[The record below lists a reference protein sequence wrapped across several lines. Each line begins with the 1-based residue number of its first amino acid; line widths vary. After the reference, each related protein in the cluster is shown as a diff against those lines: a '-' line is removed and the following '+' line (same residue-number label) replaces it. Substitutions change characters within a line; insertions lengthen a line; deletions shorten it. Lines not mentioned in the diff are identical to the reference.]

1 MTNIIAQKY
10 PKPFA
15 KAEYDRRAAEVRA
28 EMRNAGVDVL
38 VISDFAN
45 MYYLSGQESSAQHD
59 YQCLVFPLDGEPQL
73 VINEFYQVLYQ
84 AQAGIT
90 EVCPYNEF
98 DDPISVAKT
107 ALIKAGGRAKVV
119 GIDHTWPLMIA
130 RLSAVI
136 HEVHPGAEIRQG
148 YGIVENVRIVKTH
161 EEIELMRRAAAITE
175 VGVIAAAKAIRAGVS
190 DGSIAGA
197 AANAMFAAGGESAP
211 VGPIVCA
218 GYIGGVP
225 YSNFN
230 GYVLQ
235 DGDNIFVE
243 QTGSLF
249 RYVAPLMRSF
259 SLGEPD
265 AERAQAARA
274 TSNAVDAILST
285 ARPGVHAQKVA
296 EAALKALDEAMAG
309 KLFHHI
315 IGYPVGFAFPPTW
328 VEKLVHKITTHSD
341 PVLREG
347 MTFHLPM
354 SLRKE
359 GRWAMGLSQTIVI
372 AKDGAETLTTSQAK
386 LVVV

>member
-1 MTNIIAQKY
+1 MIMTTEQHY
-10 PKPFA
+10 PKPFSRD
-15 KAEYDRRAAEVRA
+15 EYARRAAEVRA
-28 EMRNAGVDVL
+28 EMRRAGVDVMI
-38 VISDFAN
+38 VSDFAN
-45 MYYLSGQESSAQHD
+45 MYYLSGQESSAQYD

-84 AQAGIT
+84 HQAG
-90 EVCPYNEF
+90 VCQVRPYNEF
-98 DDPISVAKT
+98 EDPISVTKK
-107 ALIKAGGRAKVV
+107 ALASAGGRAKVV
-119 GIDHTWPLMIA
+119 GIDHTWPLLIGK
-130 RLSAVI
+130 LSAAI
-136 HEVHPGAEIRQG
+136 DAVHPGAEIRQS
-148 YGIVENVRIVKTH
+148 YGIVENVRIVKTR

-175 VGVIAAAKAIRAGVS
+175 IGVLAAAKAIRAGVS
-190 DGSIAGA
+190 DGFIAGA
-197 AANAMFAAGGESAP
+197 AANAMFSAGGESAA

-218 GYIGGVP
+218 GYMGGVP

-230 GYVLQ
+230 GYVLK

-274 TSNAVDAILST
+274 TSNAVDAILAT
-285 ARPGVHAQKVA
+285 AKPGVHAQTVA
-296 EAALKALDEAMAG
+296 QAALKALDEAMAG

-328 VEKLVHKITTHSD
+328 VEKLVHKITSQSEL
-341 PVLREG
+341 VLREG

-359 GRWAMGLSQTIVI
+359 DSWAMGLSQTIVVE
-372 AKDGAETLTTSQAK
+372 ADGASTLTTSEAK
-386 LVVV
+386 LTVL

>member
-1 MTNIIAQKY
+1 MTTEQNY
-10 PKPFA
+10 PKPFG
-15 KAEYDRRAAEVRA
+15 KAEYERRAAEVRA
-28 EMRNAGVDVL
+28 EMRKAGVDVM
-38 VISDFAN
+38 VVSDFAN
-45 MYYLSGQESSAQHD
+45 MYYLSGQESSAQYD
-59 YQCLVFPLDGEPQL
+59 YQCLVFPLDGDPIL
-73 VINEFYQVLYQ
+73 VINEFYQVLYRH
-84 AQAGIT
+84 QAGIYA
-90 EVCPYNEF
+90 VQPYNEF
-98 DDPISVAKT
+98 EDPISVTRK
-107 ALIKAGGRAKVV
+107 ALAASGSRAKVV
-119 GIDHTWPLMIA
+119 GIDHTWPLMIGK
-130 RLSAVI
+130 LSAAI
-136 HEVHPGAEIRQG
+136 GEVHPGAEIRQS
-148 YGIVENVRIVKTH
+148 YGIVENVRIVKTR

-175 VGVIAAAKAIRAGVS
+175 VGVAAAARAIRAGVS

-197 AANAMFAAGGESAP
+197 AANAMFSAGGESAP
-211 VGPIVCA
+211 VGPIVCG
-218 GYIGGVP
+218 GYMGGVP

-230 GYVLQ
+230 GYVLK

-285 ARPGVHAQKVA
+285 AKPGVHAQTVA
-296 EAALKALDEAMAG
+296 QAALKALDEAMAG

-328 VEKLVHKITTHSD
+328 VEKLVHKITSHSEL
-341 PVLREG
+341 VLREG

-359 GRWAMGLSQTIVI
+359 GKWAMGLSQTIVI
-372 AKDGAETLTTSQAK
+372 EVHGASTLTTSDAK
-386 LVVV
+386 LTIL

>member
-1 MTNIIAQKY
+1 MTTEQNY
-10 PKPFA
+10 PKPFG
-15 KAEYDRRAAEVRA
+15 KAEYQRRAAEVRA
-28 EMRNAGVDVL
+28 EMRKAGVDVM
-38 VISDFAN
+38 VVSDFAN
-45 MYYLSGQESSAQHD
+45 MYYLSGQESSAQYD
-59 YQCLVFPLDGEPQL
+59 YQCLVFPLDGDPIL
-73 VINEFYQVLYQ
+73 VINEFYQVLYRH
-84 AQAGIT
+84 QAGIYA
-90 EVCPYNEF
+90 VQPYNEF
-98 DDPISVAKT
+98 EDPISVTRK
-107 ALIKAGGRAKVV
+107 ALAASGSRAKVV
-119 GIDHTWPLMIA
+119 GIDHTWPLMLGK
-130 RLSAVI
+130 LSAAI
-136 HEVHPGAEIRQG
+136 GEVHPGAEIRQS
-148 YGIVENVRIVKTH
+148 YGIVENVRIVKTR

-175 VGVIAAAKAIRAGVS
+175 VGVAAAARAIRAGVS

-197 AANAMFAAGGESAP
+197 AANAMFSAGGESAP
-211 VGPIVCA
+211 VGPIVCG
-218 GYIGGVP
+218 GYMGGVP

-230 GYVLQ
+230 GYVLK

-285 ARPGVHAQKVA
+285 AKPGVHAQTVA
-296 EAALKALDEAMAG
+296 QAALKALDEAMAG

-328 VEKLVHKITTHSD
+328 VEKLVHKITSHSEL
-341 PVLREG
+341 VLREG

-359 GRWAMGLSQTIVI
+359 SKWAMGLSQTIVI
-372 AKDGAETLTTSQAK
+372 ERDGARALTTSDAK
-386 LVVV
+386 LTVL